1 MTTAAP
7 PRPTLHVVALLA
19 AAMRAYDRAH
29 AVIACDACGA
39 SWTSAEAASWDV
51 TEGATCRWCTTRAK
65 ANAEFILK
73 PPAPRGYGYATDED
87 LAALGYDRDAD
98 RQQDLAR
105 WAQDM
110 EMAVGAGIITEQ
122 EARVAWASQKN

>member
-39 SWTSAEAASWDV
+39 SWDV
-51 TEGATCRWCTTRAK
+51 TEGAACRWCAAWAK

-73 PPAPRGYGYATDED
+73 APAPRGYGYATNDD
-87 LAALGYDRDAD
+87 LATLGYDRDAD
-98 RQQDLAR
+98 RQRDLAR

-110 EMAVGAGIITEQ
+110 EIAVEAGIITE
-122 EARVAWASQKN
+122 EKARTAWASRKN